1 MPLTQDEIAQVLRL
15 IDESDFDELQLQKGS
30 FKLIVRK
37 GGVGS
42 LDRDRDEAYS
52 SAASSPGRR
61 SASAHVSSDVSPQA
75 SEPAGSCTQEA
86 AFGAP
91 TPLEAEGLLSIKAPT
106 LGIFYRAPKPGAPPF
121 VEVGGYVTE
130 DDTVCLIEVM
140 KLFNAV
146 KAGLRGRVVKV
157 CAENAQMVEYQQTL
171 FLIESESPPVESC
184 Q

>member
-1 MPLTQDEIAQVLRL
+1 LSHEEITQILKL

-30 FKLIVRK
+30 FRLIVRK
-37 GGVGS
+37 KGTASVKWEK
-42 LDRDRDEAYS
+42 DEAHGDK
-52 SAASSPGRR
+52 ASPPATRR
-61 SASAHVSSDVSPQA
+61 ASASVAPEGNAQA
-75 SEPAGSCTQEA
+75 PEPAEWGRQGA
-86 AFGAP
+86 PLGAP
-91 TPLEAEGLLSIKAPT
+91 TPPEAEGLVSIKAPT

-121 VEVGGYVTE
+121 VEGGGYVTE